1 MQQAEQLKINVS
13 NIRSSLLIGT
23 KRTQVLKIRKE
34 KLLEDIEQKKLIQQ
48 EEKNLEQTKKPKKI
62 SVLKSPVKKVMSV
75 FDNIMKFGTIVLTGI
90 LLNALPK
97 MIDTIQKVFRSI
109 SNFFTRVFNFFKP
122 FVEFVTGIE
131 FDDKDS
137 EYKKL
142 MDDAENLKKE
152 MKPLD
157 EMAEKVKKIKGDFDK
172 AAEDAGVSSG
182 GANTGGG
189 DGEETEKKVV
199 EKTEVTNETND
210 ATKNEI
216 TPSDTTSE
224 NQSNEVDY
232 RKLLDDALVRR
243 AEYIQS
249 GNTAKLVNVNKKIE
263 FYEKKLGIKSNSKF
277 TILVKDSQGKFQKI
291 DGSQL
296 KSKNDNTISMLNN
309 SGTSGSKTIVY
320 QRQVVQTNIA
330 IPV

>member
-199 EKTEVTNETND
+199 ETTEVTND

-249 GNTAKLVNVNKKIE
+249 GNTTKLVNVNRKIE
-263 FYEKKLGIKSNSKF
+263 FYEKKLGIDSSSKF
-277 TILVKDSQGKFQKI
+277 TILVKDSDGKIQKI

-296 KSKNDNTISMLNN
+296 KSKTDNTISMLNN
-309 SGTSGSKTIVY
+309 GGASGSTTIVY
-320 QRQVVQTNIA
+320 QRQVVQTNVA
-330 IPV
+330 VPV

>member
-199 EKTEVTNETND
+199 ETTEVTND

-249 GNTAKLVNVNKKIE
+249 GNTTKLVNVNRKIE
-263 FYEKKLGIKSNSKF
+263 FYEKKLGIDSSSKF
-277 TILVKDSQGKFQKI
+277 TILVKDSDGKIQKI
-291 DGSQL
+291 VGSQL
-296 KSKNDNTISMLNN
+296 KSKTDNTISMLNN
-309 SGTSGSKTIVY
+309 GGASGSTTIVY
-320 QRQVVQTNIA
+320 QRQVVQTNVA
-330 IPV
+330 VPV

>member
-1 MQQAEQLKINVS
+1 
-13 NIRSSLLIGT
+13 
-23 KRTQVLKIRKE
+23 
-34 KLLEDIEQKKLIQQ
+34 
-48 EEKNLEQTKKPKKI
+48 
-62 SVLKSPVKKVMSV
+62 MSV
-75 FDNIMKFGTIVLTGI
+75 FDNIMKFGTIILTGI

-97 MIDTIQKVFRSI
+97 MIGTIQKVFRSI

-137 EYKKL
+137 EYEKL

-199 EKTEVTNETND
+199 ETTEVTND

-249 GNTAKLVNVNKKIE
+249 GNTTKLVNVNKKIE

>member
-75 FDNIMKFGTIVLTGI
+75 FDNIMKFGTIILTGI

-97 MIDTIQKVFRSI
+97 MIGTIKKVFRSI

-157 EMAEKVKKIKGDFDK
+157 EMANKVKKIRGDFDK
-172 AAEDAGVSSG
+172 AAEEAGVSTG

-189 DGEETEKKVV
+189 DGKETEKKVV
-199 EKTEVTNETND
+199 ETTEVTNNASIT
-210 ATKNEI
+210 EI
-216 TPSDTTSE
+216 TPSDTASE
-224 NQSNEVDY
+224 NQSSDLDY
-232 RKLLDDALVRR
+232 KKKLDDALIRR
-243 AEYIQS
+243 AEYIES
-249 GNTAKLVNVNKKIE
+249 GDTSKLDGINKKIE
-263 FYEKKLGIKSNSKF
+263 FYEKKLGIDSSSKF
-277 TILVKDSQGKFQKI
+277 TILVKDSQGKIQKI

-296 KSKNDNTISMLNN
+296 KSKTDNTISMLNN
-309 SGTSGSKTIVY
+309 SGTSGSTTIVY
-320 QRQVVQTNIA
+320 QRQVVQTNVA
-330 IPV
+330 VPV